1 MTPAPSLPS
10 SLRSLFI
17 DLASRPAVAPPP
29 VGLPYLLV
37 AAADTTYGVPFLQ
50 VREVR
55 AAADLMVDGRLPE
68 ISDEAVVVAGQTLP
82 LLNLRSFLGTATPL
96 NPDSRFVIMSPGL
109 AEWQNSSIAILVDRV
124 GPVIN
129 LEAGDLETT
138 AAFGPISFAY
148 PLGLGR
154 IRNERRFLI
163 NVDRLLPAR
172 AHPPAGRHRGPA
184 EPETRG

>member
-1 MTPAPSLPS
+1 MSPSPSLPS

-17 DLASRPAVAPPP
+17 DLAGRPAAAPPP

-37 AAADTTYGVPFLQ
+37 SAAETTYGVPFLQ

-55 AAADLMVDGRLPE
+55 AARDLSVDGRLPE
-68 ISDEAVVVAGQTLP
+68 ISDEAVLLNGQTLP
-82 LLNLRSFLGTATPL
+82 LLNLRSFLGTATPIG
-96 NPDSRFVIMSPGL
+96 PDSRFVIISPGL
-109 AEWQNSSIAILVDRV
+109 AEWQHASIAILVDRV

-163 NVDRLLPAR
+163 NVDRLGPAR
-172 AHPPAGRHRGPA
+172 AHPPEGRHRGPN
-184 EPETRG
+184 T

>member
-17 DLASRPAVAPPP
+17 DLASRPAANPPP
-29 VGLPYLLV
+29 DGMPYLLV
-37 AAADTTYGVPFLQ
+37 SAAETTYGVPFLQ

-55 AAADLMVDGRLPE
+55 AAQDLSLGGRLPE
-68 ISDEAVVVAGQTLP
+68 ISDEAVLLNGQTLP
-82 LLNLRSFLGTATPL
+82 LLNLRSFLGTAAPIA
-96 NPDSRFVIMSPGL
+96 PDSRFVIISPGI
-109 AEWQNSSIAILVDRV
+109 AEWQHASIAVLVDRV
-124 GPVIN
+124 GPVLN

-148 PLGLGR
+148 PLGIGR

-163 NVDRLLPAR
+163 NVDRLGPAR
-172 AHPPAGRHRGPA
+172 AHPPAGRHRSPA
-184 EPETRG
+184 